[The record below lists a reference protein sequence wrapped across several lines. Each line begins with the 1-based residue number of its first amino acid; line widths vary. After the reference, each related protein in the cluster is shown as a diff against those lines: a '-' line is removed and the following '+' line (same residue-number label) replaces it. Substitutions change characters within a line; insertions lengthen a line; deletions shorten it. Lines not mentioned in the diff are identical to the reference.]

1 MNGGPL
7 DLALN
12 ISGTGPRGRTLVG
25 ALREAILSGRLVSG
39 TRLPSSRLLAAQLKI
54 ARGTV
59 VAAYEELVS
68 EGYCEARV
76 GAGTY
81 VAITPP
87 PRPLARPVRPVR
99 LSAWAQRLPVADR
112 PDDPSSIR
120 FDFRSGLSEE
130 GFPETALARALRR
143 AAERITSA
151 AGAGDPAGSLRLRR
165 ALVHH
170 LGRTRGLRADP
181 EQVIVV
187 SGSQQGIDLAS
198 RLLMDPGDRACI
210 EEPGY
215 PRARAVFTALG
226 ASLTAAPVDGDGLIV
241 DALPSEEIRMLY
253 VTPSHQYP
261 TGAVLTPER
270 RLALLDWAE
279 RNDVWLL
286 EDDYDSEFRYA
297 GPPLPCLQGLDRAGR
312 CLYLGSVSKLLHP
325 ALRAG
330 YIIVPPALVPAA
342 VEAKRT
348 LDQATTPLIQEA
360 LADMFES
367 GEVERHLRRALRFY
381 RRRRAHLLAALAG
394 GLGSGVRIWP
404 VTGGLH
410 LYVEAPNLP
419 GQVVVEEARRRGVAV
434 TDASECLLRDTSGT
448 HLILWFSRIP
458 LDRLAAGIEALRDAL
473 DAARAAS
480 ATRPV
485 LDRSAPPARRSARG

>member
-1 MNGGPL
+1 M

-12 ISGTGPRGRTLVG
+12 LSGSGPRGRMLVG

-39 TRLPSSRLLAAQLKI
+39 TRLPSSRLLAAQLRI

-76 GAGTY
+76 GAGTF

-87 PRPLARPVRPVR
+87 PRQMARPVRPVR
-99 LSAWAQRLPVADR
+99 LSAWAQRLPVQE
-112 PDDPSSIR
+112 PVDDQEPLIR

-130 GFPETALARALRR
+130 GFPDTALARALRR
-143 AAERITSA
+143 AAEQITSGV
-151 AGAGDPAGSLRLRR
+151 GAGDPAGSLRLRR

-226 ASLTAAPVDGDGLIV
+226 ARLSAVPVDRDGLIV
-241 DALPSEEIRMLY
+241 DALPSEDIRMLY

-312 CLYLGSVSKLLHP
+312 CLYVGSVSKLLHP
-325 ALRAG
+325 ALRTG
-330 YIIVPPALVPAA
+330 CIIVPPALVPAA

-348 LDQATTPLIQEA
+348 LDQATTPLMQEA

-367 GEVERHLRRALRFY
+367 GEIERHLRRALRFY

-394 GLGSGVRIWP
+394 GLGPGVRIWP

-410 LYVEAPNLP
+410 LYVEAPDLP
-419 GQVVVEEARRRGVAV
+419 GRVVFAEARRRGVAV
-434 TDASECLLRDTSGT
+434 TDASDCLLSDSSGT
-448 HLILWFSRIP
+448 RLILWFSRIP

-473 DAARAAS
+473 DAARGS
-480 ATRPV
+480 AEPAGFP
-485 LDRSAPPARRSARG
+485 DRQPLPKRRTVHA

>member
-1 MNGGPL
+1 L

-12 ISGTGPRGRTLVG
+12 LSGDGPRGRRLVG

-39 TRLPSSRLLAAQLKI
+39 TRLPSSRLLAAQLRI

-76 GAGTY
+76 GAGTF

-87 PRPLARPVRPVR
+87 PRPLPRPSQPVR
-99 LSAWAQRLPVADR
+99 LSAWAHRLPVSPN
-112 PDDPSSIR
+112 PDQQPGIR
-120 FDFRSGLSEE
+120 FDFRSGLSQEA
-130 GFPETALARALRR
+130 FPDAALARALRR
-143 AAERITSA
+143 AAERLTASP
-151 AGAGDPAGSLRLRR
+151 GAGDPAGSLRLRR

-187 SGSQQGIDLAS
+187 SGSQQGIDLAT
-198 RLLMDPGDRACI
+198 RLLLDPGDRACI

-215 PRARAVFTALG
+215 PRARAVFGALG
-226 ASLTAAPVDGDGLIV
+226 ARLIPAPVDGDGLIV
-241 DALPSEEIRMLY
+241 ESLPSSDVRMLY

-297 GPPLPCLQGLDRAGR
+297 GPPLPCLQGLDRGDR

-325 ALRAG
+325 ALRLG

-348 LDQATTPLIQEA
+348 LDQATTPLVQEA

-394 GLGSGVRIWP
+394 GLGPGVRIWP

-410 LYVEAPNLP
+410 LYVEAPDLP
-419 GQVVVEEARRRGVAV
+419 GPLVIEHARRRGVAL
-434 TDASECLLRDTSGT
+434 TDATDCLLRESGGT

-458 LDRLAAGIEALRDAL
+458 VERLAAGIAALRDAL
-473 DAARAAS
+473 AAARAGID
-480 ATRPV
+480 RPAGMLRAAV
-485 LDRSAPPARRSARG
+485 PS

>member
-1 MNGGPL
+1 M

-12 ISGTGPRGRTLVG
+12 LSGSGPRGRTLVG
-25 ALREAILSGRLVSG
+25 ALREAILSGRLISG
-39 TRLPSSRLLAAQLKI
+39 TRLPSSRLLAAQLRI

-76 GAGTY
+76 GAGTF
-81 VAITPP
+81 VAITPL
-87 PRPLARPVRPVR
+87 PRQLARPVRPVR
-99 LSAWAQRLPVADR
+99 LSAWAQRLPVQEQF
-112 PDDPSSIR
+112 DDHPIVR

-130 GFPETALARALRR
+130 GFPDTALARALRR
-143 AAERITSA
+143 AAERITSGV
-151 AGAGDPAGSLRLRR
+151 GAGDPAGSLRLRR

-226 ASLTAAPVDGDGLIV
+226 ASLIGAPVDNDGLVV
-241 DALPSEEIRMLY
+241 DTLPSQDIRMLY

-312 CLYLGSVSKLLHP
+312 CLYVGSVSKLLHP
-325 ALRAG
+325 ALRTG
-330 YIIVPPALVPAA
+330 CIIVPPALVPAA

-348 LDQATTPLIQEA
+348 LDQATTPLMQEA

-367 GEVERHLRRALRFY
+367 GEIERHLRRALRFY

-394 GLGSGVRIWP
+394 GLGPGVRIWP

-410 LYVEAPNLP
+410 LYLEAPDLP
-419 GQVVVEEARRRGVAV
+419 GHVVLEEARRRGVAV
-434 TDASECLLRDTSGT
+434 TDASDCLLSESSGT
-448 HLILWFSRIP
+448 QLILWFSRIS
-458 LDRLAAGIEALRDAL
+458 LDRLAAGIAALRDAL
-473 DAARAAS
+473 EAARVSTELAGVQNRQPS
-480 ATRPV
+480 PK
-485 LDRSAPPARRSARG
+485 RRTVHA